1 MKHRMWIMGVSSLLC
16 LGQLGLAQTSSGEVF
31 VVGQQWQYDHE
42 GPRPGAMEPNAIDGQ
57 RILQVVSETELD
69 GHTVWAIEERFT
81 QDPNGVGL
89 MFVDDRGLLGSLKVM
104 NAKGESMTLT
114 YDSAIAYQT
123 MAMGVGEQ
131 RVVETRLVSGDG
143 KFKVPIRMEV
153 KRLEDE
159 TLVTPA
165 GEFQGCRHLEFV
177 TESVIDLK
185 LVKIPFQE
193 TRHRWYSDEVHG
205 LVKEVYQKA
214 PGKFM
219 TWSWQGYTST
229 STLASF
235 SMADVDPNRVQAVG
249 SDTAR
254 TQDRGGNRLIGL
266 LRRVGILGGLFVG
279 GCIVV
284 GVRALR
290 RRT

>member
-1 MKHRMWIMGVSSLLC
+1 MSRLILLICLCVVLFNSTGTLASVQFEVGRYWEYEHR
-16 LGQLGLAQTSSGEVF
+16 
-31 VVGQQWQYDHE
+31 

-81 QDPNGVGL
+81 NDPNGVGL
-89 MFVDDRGLLGSLKVM
+89 MSVDDRGLLQSLKVM

-123 MAMGVGEQ
+123 MAIDVGEQ
-131 RVVETRLVSGDG
+131 RVVETRLVSGDE

-165 GEFQGCRHLEFV
+165 GEFLACRHLEFV
-177 TESVIDLK
+177 TKSVIDLK
-185 LVKIPFQE
+185 LVKIPFEE

-219 TWSWQGYTST
+219 TWSWPGYTST

-235 SMADVDPNRVQAVG
+235 GVTDVDANSVRDAKLGMQGANHPPGKGLWPLTRFLTRMGV
-249 SDTAR
+249 
-254 TQDRGGNRLIGL
+254 LCGL
-266 LRRVGILGGLFVG
+266 LVGACLLIRKRVS
-279 GCIVV
+279 
-284 GVRALR
+284 
-290 RRT
+290 